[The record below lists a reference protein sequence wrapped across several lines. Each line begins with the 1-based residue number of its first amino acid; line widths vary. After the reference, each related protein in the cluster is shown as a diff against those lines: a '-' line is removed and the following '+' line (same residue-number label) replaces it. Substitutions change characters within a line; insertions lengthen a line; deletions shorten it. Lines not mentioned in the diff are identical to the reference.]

1 MKNIDMNT
9 VISWGLVIM
18 GVLSVGGWI
27 WISLQTGTSS
37 GTEVP
42 IAIISGLTGV
52 LTGKNIAQNALYKN
66 GGQPPQEP
74 SNLPVRPPQEYMRA
88 ATEPREEWRFVDK
101 ENNGNAESGY

>member
-9 VISWGLVIM
+9 VISWGLVFM
-18 GVLSVGGWI
+18 GVMSVGGWI

-66 GGQPPQEP
+66 GGQSPQEP
-74 SNLPVRPPQEYMRA
+74 SNLPVRPPQRA
-88 ATEPREEWRFVDK
+88 AAEPKEGQPFFVDK